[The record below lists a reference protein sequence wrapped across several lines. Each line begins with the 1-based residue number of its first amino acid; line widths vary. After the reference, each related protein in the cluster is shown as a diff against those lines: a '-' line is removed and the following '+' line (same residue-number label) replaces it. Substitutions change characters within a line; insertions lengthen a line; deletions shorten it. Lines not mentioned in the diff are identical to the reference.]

1 MTVYLKLF
9 YVFFKVGLFSFGGG
23 YAMLPLIYQEV
34 QTLNLM
40 PAEEFSN
47 VVGLSQITPGPI
59 AVNAATYVGFQS
71 AGFWG
76 ALVATLGV
84 SLPCFILILMIEA
97 FMNRFRNNPAV
108 QGILEGIRPAT
119 VGMIFSAA
127 IFFGQTSLFGPKL
140 FSSEL
145 FIHPWRQIHLPALA
159 IFALTILGNKRWH
172 LDPILLT
179 VLAGIAGALIF

>member
-1 MTVYLKLF
+1 MFLYLKLF

-40 PAEEFSN
+40 PAKEFSN
-47 VVGLSQITPGPI
+47 VVGLSQVTPGPI

-76 ALVATLGV
+76 ALIATLGV

-97 FMNRFRNNPAV
+97 FMNRFQTNSVV
-108 QGILEGIRPAT
+108 QGVLAGIRPAT
-119 VGMIFSAA
+119 VGLIFSAA
-127 IFFGQTSLFGPKL
+127 VFFGQTSLFGPKL
-140 FSSEL
+140 FSS
-145 FIHPWRQIHLPALA
+145 
-159 IFALTILGNKRWH
+159 
-172 LDPILLT
+172 
-179 VLAGIAGALIF
+179 